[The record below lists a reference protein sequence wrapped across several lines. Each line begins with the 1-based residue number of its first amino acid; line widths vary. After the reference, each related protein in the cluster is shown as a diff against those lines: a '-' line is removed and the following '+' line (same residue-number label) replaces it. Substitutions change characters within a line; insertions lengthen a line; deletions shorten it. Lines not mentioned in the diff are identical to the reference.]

1 MTEFIAR
8 PTAFA
13 LACLTLAACGETTTE
28 PPPAAEPAPSSAAPA
43 VASNSWITRADM
55 PTERWGLTS
64 AVVRNAAG
72 HSILY
77 AIGGSS
83 ASFPQPSGPTTG
95 ALTKVQAYD
104 ATTNDWFIRAPLP
117 LPLYKSNGTGV
128 IDGKIYISGGRMSGD
143 KNYVQALFVY
153 DPTTNTWTRK
163 RDMPT
168 ESWGG
173 MTAVIDNQLYVLT
186 CVSEEDCWEFST
198 PLLYRYDPAT
208 DQWTFL
214 SVAPVG
220 LGFPMGG
227 VIGGK
232 LYATGGVNGNLL
244 VYDPATNG
252 WTSKAPLPGGRF
264 RGAGVALGGK
274 LYIIGGY
281 QRNADGTRRLVRK
294 TSVYDPATNT
304 WTNKALMPSARF
316 DFTAGRV
323 VVGGQP
329 RIELVGGAR
338 PGNNVQY
345 VP

>member
-1 MTEFIAR
+1 MIRSISRLSTIG
-8 PTAFA
+8 
-13 LACLTLAACGETTTE
+13 AAAVIVAGCGEDTTAPATVE
-28 PPPAAEPAPSSAAPA
+28 RTPSSPAAA
-43 VASNSWITRADM
+43 VVSNSWITRADL

-64 AVVRNAAG
+64 AVVTNAAG

-83 ASFPQPSGPTTG
+83 TSFPQPSGPTSG

-117 LPLYKSNGTGV
+117 LPLYKSNGAGV
-128 IDGKIYISGGRMSGD
+128 IGGKIYVSGGRMSGD
-143 KNYVQALFVY
+143 KNYVAALVVY
-153 DPTTNTWTRK
+153 NPATNTWTRK
-163 RDMPT
+163 SDMPT
-168 ESWGG
+168 VTWGG
-173 MTAVIDNQLYVLT
+173 MTAVINNQLYVLT
-186 CVSEEDCWEFST
+186 CVEEEDCWEFST
-198 PLLYRYDPAT
+198 PLLYRYNPTTDRWTQLSFAPA
-208 DQWTFL
+208 
-214 SVAPVG
+214 G
-220 LGFPMGG
+220 IGFPMGG

-232 LYATGGVNGNLL
+232 LYATGGVNGSLV
-244 VYDPATNG
+244 VYDPATNA

-281 QRNADGTRRLVRK
+281 QLNPDKTKRPVRK

-304 WTNKALMPSARF
+304 WTNKALTPSLRF
-316 DFTAGRV
+316 DLTASRV
-323 VVGGQP
+323 VVNGKP
-329 RIELVGGAR
+329 RIELVGGER